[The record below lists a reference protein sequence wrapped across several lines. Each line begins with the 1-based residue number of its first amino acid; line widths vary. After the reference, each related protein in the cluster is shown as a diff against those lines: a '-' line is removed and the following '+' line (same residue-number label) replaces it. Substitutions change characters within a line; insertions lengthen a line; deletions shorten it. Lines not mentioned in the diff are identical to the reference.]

1 MNLFESLSGSVHR
14 HLLAILAAV
23 TVLFLPFPLSAQTQV
38 SYIYDAGGNRIAR
51 IAGIPDRGIQARS
64 LVKGDGIIETE
75 EEEPL
80 LEETLALDTEPS
92 VSDLSD
98 YSDIK
103 VYPNPFG
110 GDILVDFPDGLGDRS
125 RVSVYTISGT
135 PVYDGYADAPHAEL
149 PLAFLKPGI
158 YILVVTSGDMRFS
171 FRIIKE

>member
-1 MNLFESLSGSVHR
+1 MNRFEFHSGPVCR
-14 HLLAILAAV
+14 LRLAMMAAV
-23 TVLFLPFPLSAQTQV
+23 TGLFLSFPLSAQTQV

-51 IAGIPDRGIQARS
+51 IAVVPERGIQARS
-64 LVKGDGIIETE
+64 LVKGDDIIETE
-75 EEEPL
+75 EDEPF

-98 YSDIK
+98 HFDIK

-110 GDILVDFPDGLGDRS
+110 GDILVDFPDGLGYRS
-125 RVSVYTISGT
+125 RVTVYTISGT

-171 FRIIKE
+171 YRIIKE

>member
-1 MNLFESLSGSVHR
+1 MKRLFFLFGSIR
-14 HLLAILAAV
+14 RYRLAMIAAV
-23 TVLFLPFPLSAQTQV
+23 MVFFLPAALSAQTQV

-51 IAGIPDRGIQARS
+51 IAVIPERGIQARS
-64 LVKGDGIIETE
+64 LVKGDISETVE
-75 EEEPL
+75 DEPF
-80 LEETLALDTEPS
+80 LEETMALDTEPS

-98 YSDIK
+98 LSDIK

-110 GDILVDFPDGLGDRS
+110 GDIFVDFPDGLGYRS

>member
-1 MNLFESLSGSVHR
+1 MNRFESLSGSVHR
-14 HLLAILAAV
+14 HRLAILVAV

-51 IAGIPDRGIQARS
+51 IAVIPERGIQARS
-64 LVKGDGIIETE
+64 LVKGDIPETVE
-75 EEEPL
+75 DEPL
-80 LEETLALDTEPS
+80 LEETLALDTDPS

-98 YSDIK
+98 HSDIK

-110 GDILVDFPDGLGDRS
+110 GDIFVDFPDGLGYRS

-158 YILVVTSGDMRFS
+158 YILVVTSGDMHFS
-171 FRIIKE
+171 YRIIKE